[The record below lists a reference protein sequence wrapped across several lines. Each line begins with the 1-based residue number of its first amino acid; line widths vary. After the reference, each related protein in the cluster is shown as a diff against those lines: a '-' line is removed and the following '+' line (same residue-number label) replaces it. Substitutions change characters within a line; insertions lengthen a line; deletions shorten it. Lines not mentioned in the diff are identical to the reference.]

1 MTVISEI
8 EWDACLIEP
17 RRDDEFER
25 RYRQETGRPA
35 SGARYVAGVPW
46 LAEALID
53 WAVEIERRVVV
64 DAELADLV
72 GLVVS
77 QDNSCRYCFATM
89 RFFLIVLGVPD
100 AKIRRLE
107 EQLLSVDFS
116 PEQRAALDF
125 ARRVS
130 RSDPLPTPIDLQTLR
145 THGYSDL
152 EVAELVA
159 VVGLHLFF
167 NRLSTLI
174 AMPPQQMESMTD
186 RWYIRFV
193 RPILALRLRNVRQ
206 YTKPVYLEPGEIDGP
221 YAHVIRGLD
230 GLPLAGVLRRSVD
243 EMLASTLL
251 TRRCKLLVLAVIARA
266 MGCQRSEDEATGLL
280 STDGLDRAEIDRIL
294 SHLSSPLLDPI
305 EKLAIPFARET
316 VWYQPMQIQRRGR
329 EVMETLSREQF
340 LELVGVAAVGN
351 VLCRASIAERTL
363 A

>member
-17 RRDDEFER
+17 RRDDEYER

-46 LAEALID
+46 LAEVLID
-53 WAVEIERRVVV
+53 WAVEVERRVVV

-130 RSDPLPTPIDLQTLR
+130 RSDPLPTPADLQTLR

-159 VVGLHLFF
+159 VVGIHLFF

-174 AMPPQQMESMTD
+174 ADASAPKMRPQACSPRMGST
-186 RWYIRFV
+186 
-193 RPILALRLRNVRQ
+193 
-206 YTKPVYLEPGEIDGP
+206 EPRSIGFSRIS
-221 YAHVIRGLD
+221 H
-230 GLPLAGVLRRSVD
+230 RRS
-243 EMLASTLL
+243 STRSRSWRFPSRV
-251 TRRCKLLVLAVIARA
+251 RRSGTSRCRSSGAVAR
-266 MGCQRSEDEATGLL
+266 
-280 STDGLDRAEIDRIL
+280 
-294 SHLSSPLLDPI
+294 
-305 EKLAIPFARET
+305 
-316 VWYQPMQIQRRGR
+316 
-329 EVMETLSREQF
+329 
-340 LELVGVAAVGN
+340 
-351 VLCRASIAERTL
+351 
-363 A
+363 